1 MGAAKTMFHKR
12 FMCNPLKYSN
22 HRIAF
27 LDQDLIRKME
37 KDYKHFSSDS
47 KTYKW
52 TDYYA
57 NHQNVLRIKLGAEM
71 FDELREF
78 AGTLNF
84 EICRK
89 EFELPRLNDS

>member
-1 MGAAKTMFHKR
+1 MGATKIMFHKR
-12 FMCNPLKYSN
+12 FMCDPLKYSN

-57 NHQNVLRIKLGAEM
+57 NHQNGTAHSYTATNKKWLINMDTFDLVFLSIKSIGW
-71 FDELREF
+71 F
-78 AGTLNF
+78 
-84 EICRK
+84 
-89 EFELPRLNDS
+89 